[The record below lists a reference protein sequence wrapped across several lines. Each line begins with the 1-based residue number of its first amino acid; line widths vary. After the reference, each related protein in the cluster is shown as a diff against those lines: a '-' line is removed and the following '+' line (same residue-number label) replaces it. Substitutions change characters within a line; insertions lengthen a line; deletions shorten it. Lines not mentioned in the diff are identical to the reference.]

1 MHSPCI
7 EHSNILIQI
16 LWYIKKLLGQRLM
29 YKYEGNL
36 KVVTYSN
43 VDWARSIVGSKFIY
57 GYCVSVGGNFV
68 S

>member
-29 YKYEGNL
+29 YKYEGNVFTL
-36 KVVTYSN
+36 LDQEVTRTN
-43 VDWARSIVGSKFIY
+43 VDVQI
-57 GYCVSVGGNFV
+57 
-68 S
+68 